1 MVKEKDIKDYL
12 KQNDIKKLNLIEFLE
27 WYNEKKRKTK
37 EELLKKREINKR
49 KKNWN
54 LKELMSL
61 VENEMVKHQDC
72 FTDYENEWI
81 WEIILNKLTNKVYEN
96 QNKYRMKQLTK
107 SRIKRFIDYLM
118 RQGGFTKPVF
128 YWNRKLKERYF
139 ISFMND

>member
-1 MVKEKDIKDYL
+1 MVKEQDIKDYL

-27 WYNEKKRKTK
+27 WYNEKKRKTE

-54 LKELMSL
+54 LKKLMSL

-72 FTDYENEWI
+72 FTDYKNEWI
-81 WEIILNKLTNKVYEN
+81 WESILNKLTNKVYEN
-96 QNKYRMKQLTK
+96 QNKYRMKQLPK
-107 SRIKRFIDYLM
+107 SRIKGFIDYLM
-118 RQGGFTKPVF
+118 SQGGFTKPVF
-128 YWNRKLKERYF
+128 YWDGKLKERYF